1 MPRARRK
8 YLRIFAAT
16 LFLMEATL
24 LSAFLASWAHCWL
37 VFMAF
42 YLVKILFCFLKAR
55 YTDMKWRSV
64 SVVATLEKS
73 EAEQIGSRLGKMNG
87 AVRVDI

>member
-1 MPRARRK
+1 
-8 YLRIFAAT
+8 
-16 LFLMEATL
+16 
-24 LSAFLASWAHCWL
+24 
-37 VFMAF
+37 
-42 YLVKILFCFLKAR
+42 
-55 YTDMKWRSV
+55 MKWRSV